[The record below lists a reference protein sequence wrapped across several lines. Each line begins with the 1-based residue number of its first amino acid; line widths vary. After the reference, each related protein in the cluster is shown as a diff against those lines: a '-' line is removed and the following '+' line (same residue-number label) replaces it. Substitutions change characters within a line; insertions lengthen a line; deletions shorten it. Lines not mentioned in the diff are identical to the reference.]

1 MRPRRAGGKM
11 SSGDKIWIHSE
22 KVYGEVISYGAHV
35 SVVRYIKDK
44 TVFETYL
51 ENEEFD
57 IVEEIKYPEFWEE
70 EN

>member
-1 MRPRRAGGKM
+1 M
-11 SSGDKIWIHSE
+11 
-22 KVYGEVISYGAHV
+22 
-35 SVVRYIKDK
+35 VRYIKDK

-51 ENEEFD
+51 ENDEFD